1 LICDCFLSNMNKDLF
16 IKHIR
21 WLFREYDAQF
31 RLALKGVKEEPVHDL
46 RVMIKRLTTLFLFLD
61 EADIYKKRST
71 DFFKR
76 LRVFFRSAGYLRD
89 IQVIKALIGSYKIR
103 IKYDISEYEYYLA
116 GKEISAKNTFFHS
129 SEKYP
134 KLMQT
139 EVKNAII
146 GSVRKFSDE
155 NLAQKSFLFMIKRLN
170 RIDEYLKS
178 TSTSK
183 YLHKIR
189 QTLKQLRYFIEIFH
203 AGADMS
209 LIEESDYN
217 EIKEIENIIGGWNDR
232 SILIEDIKNYKTF
245 NEKLGSRS
253 IWPELNTLE
262 QLIKTDRKEMVKDIK
277 PRLLKFIYNLK
288 YSIL

>member
-1 LICDCFLSNMNKDLF
+1 MNKNLF

-31 RLALKGVKEEPVHDL
+31 RLALKAAKEEPVHDL

-61 EADIYKKRST
+61 EADIYKKRSS

-76 LRVFFRSAGYLRD
+76 LRTFFRSAGYLRD
-89 IQVIKALIGSYKIR
+89 MQVLRSLIGNYKIR
-103 IKYDISEYEYYLA
+103 IKYDISEYEYYLE
-116 GKEISAKNTFFHS
+116 GKETSAKNSFFNS

-134 KLMQT
+134 KLMQA
-139 EVKNAII
+139 EVTNAII
-146 GSVRKFSDE
+146 GSVRKFNDE
-155 NLAQKSFLFMIKRLN
+155 SLTQKSFAFMIMRLN
-170 RIDEYLKS
+170 RIDEYLQS

-189 QTLKQLRYFIEIFH
+189 QTLKELRYFIEIFQ
-203 AGADMS
+203 AGADLY
-209 LIEESDYN
+209 LIGESDYI

-245 NEKLGSRS
+245 NQKFGYKST
-253 IWPELNTLE
+253 WPDLNTLE
-262 QLIKTDRKEMVKDIK
+262 RVIETDRKKMVKDIK
-277 PRLLKFIYNLK
+277 IHLPLEIFNNVIAGLFTIHLF
-288 YSIL
+288 